1 MEHAN
6 MTTRLDRS
14 WSRGLATATA
24 LGACLAL
31 ASTAS
36 AQREF
41 PDEYFFNVNRPELQ
55 AAHAEMTG
63 QPRPEF
69 SIGEW
74 INADL
79 SAGDL
84 EGKILIVD
92 LWATW
97 CGPCLA
103 AIPKNND
110 LAERYA
116 DQGVLVLGI
125 CTSRGQEK
133 LEEVVEQRDIQY
145 PVARDPDQQTAE
157 AWNVAFYPTYAVVDR
172 KGIVRAIGLMPGRI
186 EDVVKAI
193 LDEQPAASDPDAD

>member
-1 MEHAN
+1 
-6 MTTRLDRS
+6 MTTQPDRS
-14 WSRGLATATA
+14 WSRSLATAAA
-24 LGACLAL
+24 LGTCLAL
-31 ASTAS
+31 AMAPTAS

-41 PDEYFFNVNRPELQ
+41 PDDYFFNVNKPELK
-55 AAHAEMTG
+55 AAHDEMTG

-69 SIGEW
+69 SIGDW

-116 DQGVLVLGI
+116 DQGVLVLGV

-133 LEEVVEQRDIQY
+133 LEQVVEQRDIQY

-172 KGIVRAIGLMPGRI
+172 KGIVRAIGLMPSRI
-186 EDVVKAI
+186 EDVVKA
-193 LDEQPAASDPDAD
+193 LLEEQPAETETALQQD